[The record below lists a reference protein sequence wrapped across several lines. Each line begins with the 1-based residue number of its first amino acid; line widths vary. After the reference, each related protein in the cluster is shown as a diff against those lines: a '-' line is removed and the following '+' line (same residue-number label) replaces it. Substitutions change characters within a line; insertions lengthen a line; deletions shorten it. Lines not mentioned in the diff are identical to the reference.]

1 MPGMSG
7 RELADRISR
16 MRPGVKVLFMSGYT
30 DQAIVRHGILAT
42 DTVLLQK
49 PFTLGI
55 LASKLREVLAPEPV
69 H

>member
-7 RELADRISR
+7 RELAERITP
-16 MRPGVKVLFMSGYT
+16 MRPGIKVLYMSGYT
-30 DQAIVRHGILAT
+30 DQAIVRHGILAS

-49 PFTLGI
+49 PFTLGT
-55 LASKLREVLAPEPV
+55 LASKLREVLAVETV